1 MCHTWRSVTSEVVQG
16 PILLDT
22 WGGNRRHPCWSNR
35 WCPPQAA
42 ANTLEGRAAI
52 QSGLA
57 GTSWNSTQTNAK
69 SCSWGGTS
77 PCTGTGWGPTGWA
90 SLLCRKG
97 LGESSLSTSQQH
109 ARAAMTTSSTP
120 HRVSRRVARRSREAI
135 LPPSL
140 ASVRPFLDHYFWL
153 CSPVC

>member
-22 WGGNRRHPCWSNR
+22 WGGNRRHPCWSKR

-77 PCTGTGWGPTGWA
+77 PWTGTGWGPTGWA

-97 LGESSLSTSQQH
+97 LGDSSLTRSQQH
-109 ARAAMTTSSTP
+109 PPPCQQEGSQEIKRSNSSP
-120 HRVSRRVARRSREAI
+120 FPGICQAI
-135 LPPSL
+135 LGPLLL
-140 ASVRPFLDHYFWL
+140 ALQSCVLGRHW
-153 CSPVC
+153 